1 MSPNSTLSPPALH
14 ATTPDY
20 HTSGAWIAVAAAA
33 AGARLLNLGPDQT
46 AHALG
51 IAEYH
56 GPRSQMMRCIDH
68 PTMLKDGSG
77 WGAMAGV
84 SAALLARAG
93 FTGAPALTLER
104 PHPLWDDLGDR
115 WLICAQYFKPYPVCR
130 WAQAPIEAILAL
142 RRAHR
147 CPPTCGAIPVPARRT
162 CSRQCAKCCWSRGR
176 RWAGWMPAPA
186 FRRSLTSAGRPC

>member
-1 MSPNSTLSPPALH
+1 MASSFNRRAPALH

-33 AGARLLNLGPDQT
+33 AGARLLKLDADQT

-84 SAALLARAG
+84 SAALLARNG
-93 FTGAPALTLER
+93 FTGAPALTITE
-104 PHPLWDDLGDR
+104 PPDIWSDLGDN
-115 WLICAQYFKPYPVCR
+115 WLITQQYFKPYPVCR
-130 WAQAPIEAILAL
+130 WAQSPIEAALAL
-142 RRAHR
+142 RAEH
-147 CPPTCGAIPVPARRT
+147 G
-162 CSRQCAKCCWSRGR
+162 
-176 RWAGWMPAPA
+176 
-186 FRRSLTSAGRPC
+186 LTS